1 MGSLPD
7 PKVSIDPFVVEAWA
21 APLPRALVLERLAL
35 QPELE
40 QPAKLVLSG
49 GGEPALLAEVAHRG
63 DPRAA
68 EPQARDALRAAL
80 AWIKGDGRTQPNGAA
95 PIDLAELLASLPWGS
110 ERRED
115 GSYYVSTQ
123 DGGVSAR
130 LLVQALG
137 AASLRV
143 SSSTSLKVD
152 APSAGRALPLF
163 ALEVNR
169 RLRLARLSVT
179 GIAEG
184 SADVVWDAVLHA
196 PSIAGASPDAARLE
210 QALLEVTTAVAGA
223 RGETLRTLRA
233 LGTPRVAETYMRLR
247 AGKDPASGAAGIA

>member
-123 DGGVSAR
+123 DGGA
-130 LLVQALG
+130 
-137 AASLRV
+137 
-143 SSSTSLKVD
+143 SLKVD